1 MYIERLVLGNG
12 RHLEDREHDFTA
24 GCGHLRRWVLLPRN
38 QAPSNLLRALA
49 LAGLGFRQVRFLRS
63 LPGAYVFVQRYRPV
77 PGGPPA
83 DPSRL
88 FDERADALLDELARI
103 IFPQNM
109 KSMET
114 YYRWVAVQYA
124 AQAGRIH
131 HRLVETLFRYNGRPR
146 MSSFLHR
153 LSELAGRAGAGA
165 SSTV

>member
-1 MYIERLVLGNG
+1 
-12 RHLEDREHDFTA
+12 
-24 GCGHLRRWVLLPRN
+24 
-38 QAPSNLLRALA
+38 
-49 LAGLGFRQVRFLRS
+49 
-63 LPGAYVFVQRYRPV
+63 V

-88 FDERADALLDELARI
+88 FDERADALLDELVRI

-124 AQAGRIH
+124 ALAGRIH
-131 HRLVETLFRYNGRPR
+131 HRLVETLFRYNSRPR
-146 MSSFLHR
+146 MSGFLHR
-153 LSELAGRAGAGA
+153 LSELAGRTGAGA